1 MAVGII
7 MGSAFT
13 AIVNSLVQDILSPF
27 LGIFTG
33 GINFNDLSV
42 KIGDA
47 EFKYGSFIMAVINF
61 ILIALV
67 LFLLIKAMI
76 GIKKMHHY

>member
-1 MAVGII
+1 MNFIKDFKGFISKGNVFDMAVGII

-42 KIGDA
+42 IIGDA
-47 EFKYGSFIMAVINF
+47 EFK
-61 ILIALV
+61 
-67 LFLLIKAMI
+67 
-76 GIKKMHHY
+76 

>member
-1 MAVGII
+1 MNFIKDFKGFISKGNVFDMAVGII

-42 KIGDA
+42 KSVMQNLST
-47 EFKYGSFIMAVINF
+47 E
-61 ILIALV
+61 AL
-67 LFLLIKAMI
+67 LWQLSTS
-76 GIKKMHHY
+76 Y